1 MMTYITIDGDDVGQ
15 KISSSYLF
23 NNVDELIR
31 INKLVNDA
39 TLEISDIL
47 ASNGFEVIFRAADG
61 VAGRIESDSID
72 LAKIFNQIQSISCG
86 NITFSMGSG
95 SSLKDSYIALMTA
108 KSNGKNQHYSSVTGV
123 ENV

>member
-1 MMTYITIDGDDVGQ
+1 MIYVTIDGDDVGQ
-15 KISSSYLF
+15 KISASYLF
-23 NNVDELIR
+23 NNVDELIK
-31 INKLVNDA
+31 INELVNGA

-47 ASNGFEVIFRAADG
+47 AKNGFEVIFRAADG
-61 VAGRIESDSID
+61 VAGRIESDSIE
-72 LAKIFNQIQSISCG
+72 LNKIFNQIKVIPCG

-95 SSLKDSYIALMTA
+95 RSLKDSYIALITA